1 MVIYLDAY
9 ISELSLHLVGNKIA
23 DDGIKLSKNTIYAY
37 NFAIKQFF
45 EKFSILNRKNLMSYK
60 S

>member
-23 DDGIKLSKNTIYAY
+23 DDGIKLSKNTRI
-37 NFAIKQFF
+37 
-45 EKFSILNRKNLMSYK
+45 
-60 S
+60 